1 MKLQLEKQQEQE
13 KVSQPRGILK
23 TKTTAVKTSSG
34 VSSLLAGY
42 DDSDSDAETDLSKEK
57 STRVSWPSEEVKLKQ
72 TRIIE
77 PAPSEPSRKRARLE
91 TQTVGLTDER
101 IQAIQAE
108 MGMESATTATTNISV
123 GNAKT
128 ESEFQALLD
137 ETNDDNMPNTE
148 AAASDASN
156 QQQQQA
162 STNEEKNSTS
172 STDTTEIEQ
181 VSYQARIAQLRLKAA
196 ARRNKKTIGAPISTV
211 ETYTPELALGND
223 EEDEEENVNE
233 KGEELTPLE
242 ILRRKRLE
250 VKRSRECS
258 EEQS

>member
-1 MKLQLEKQQEQE
+1 
-13 KVSQPRGILK
+13 
-23 TKTTAVKTSSG
+23 VK
-34 VSSLLAGY
+34 
-42 DDSDSDAETDLSKEK
+42 
-57 STRVSWPSEEVKLKQ
+57 
-72 TRIIE
+72 
-77 PAPSEPSRKRARLE
+77 
-91 TQTVGLTDER
+91 
-101 IQAIQAE
+101 AE
-108 MGMESATTATTNISV
+108 MG
-123 GNAKT
+123 
-128 ESEFQALLD
+128 
-137 ETNDDNMPNTE
+137 DDNMPNTE